1 MMTTVTIHPQVRGI
15 SNGLLGMA
23 FLVATEVMLF
33 AGFISAYIVNR
44 SVAILW
50 PPYGQPR
57 LPIEVT
63 AFNTIFLLASAI
75 TLFIFYTKYT
85 QGKIDHSSSRPL
97 VLLII
102 TMVLGCTFVVV
113 QGYEWVKLIGY
124 GLTTTSSI
132 YGAFFYLI
140 IGVHGVH
147 VLVGLILLLNLYY
160 YLRKDPFT
168 PTAFQRIPVFSLYW
182 YFVVGVWPVLYYLV
196 YLM

>member
-1 MMTTVTIHPQVRGI
+1 MTVATLKIQEPGI

-44 SVAILW
+44 SVAMAW

-57 LPIEVT
+57 LPVEVT
-63 AFNTIFLLASAI
+63 AFNTLFLLASAI
-75 TLFIFYTKYT
+75 TLYIFYTKYS
-85 QGKIDHSSSRPL
+85 QGKITGSSSRPL
-97 VLLII
+97 LLLVI
-102 TMVLGCTFVVV
+102 TMALGCTFVII

-147 VLVGLILLLNLYY
+147 VLVGLILLLNLYRH
-160 YLRKDPFT
+160 LRKHPFSDS
-168 PTAFQRIPVFSLYW
+168 AVQKVPVFSLYW
-182 YFVVGVWPVLYYLV
+182 YFVVGVWPVLYYLI